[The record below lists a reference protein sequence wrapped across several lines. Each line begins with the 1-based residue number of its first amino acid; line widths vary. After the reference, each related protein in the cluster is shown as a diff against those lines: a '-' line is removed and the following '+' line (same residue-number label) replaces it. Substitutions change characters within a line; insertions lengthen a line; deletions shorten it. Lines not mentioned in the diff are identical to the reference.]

1 LEDRMPARLDYMK
14 VIPDAMK
21 ALGNIHQYVA
31 KSGLPKDLIDL
42 VFLRT
47 SQINGCAYCIDMHT
61 RDLLKTGMK
70 PEKVTLVPVY
80 WEVDNVFSEK
90 EVAAL
95 AWTES
100 LTLISQN
107 HAPDAIYETASKQ
120 FSEKEL
126 ADLTVAI
133 GLMNV
138 YNRIAISFRK
148 QPDMK

>member
-1 LEDRMPARLDYMK
+1 MPQRLDYQK

-21 ALGNIHQYVA
+21 ALGGVHGYVA
-31 KSGLPKDLIDL
+31 KSGLPKDLVDL

-61 RDLLKTGMK
+61 RDLLKGGMK

-95 AWTES
+95 AWAES
-100 LTLISQN
+100 LTLISQT
-107 HAPDAIYETASKQ
+107 HAPDAVYATVSKQ

-126 ADLTVAI
+126 GDLTVAI

-138 YNRIAISFRK
+138 YNRIAIGFRK

>member
-1 LEDRMPARLDYMK
+1 MQRLDYMK
-14 VIPDAMK
+14 VIPDGMK
-21 ALGNIHQYVA
+21 ALGGVHSYVA
-31 KSGLPKDLIDL
+31 KSGLPKELIDL

-61 RDLLKTGMK
+61 RDLLKGGMK

-80 WEVDNVFSEK
+80 WEVDNLFSEK

-95 AWTES
+95 AWAEA
-100 LTLISQN
+100 LTLISQT
-107 HAPDAIYETASKQ
+107 HTPDAVYETASKQ

-126 ADLTVAI
+126 ADLAVAI